1 MEDDDAQALVSKNL
15 KLALSSSYAC
25 NAILVEVVKDI
36 VRSKK
41 GAGRKYLDD
50 LFERASF
57 RLDIF
62 DPDDGSRK
70 IGQTAET
77 RAALSTFFAWAKEAL
92 APRQQ
97 RKRRSSPATKKRA
110 RPKK

>member
-1 MEDDDAQALVSKNL
+1 MDEDDAQTAISKNL
-15 KLALSSSYAC
+15 KLAVSSSYAC
-25 NAILVEVVKDI
+25 NAILLEVVKDI
-36 VRSKK
+36 VRSKRN
-41 GAGRKYLDD
+41 AGRKYLDD
-50 LFERASF
+50 LFERVDF
-57 RLDIF
+57 RLGLL

-70 IGQTAET
+70 IGRTAET
-77 RAALSTFFAWAKEAL
+77 LGAVSTFFAQAKEAL